1 MCRHPLQTTPTAVF
15 NGLARRLEWHAGR
28 PWSGRYERFEPTGRA
43 STRREQEASRQQP
56 ARGYLLSYASQQ
68 LGLPRPAVLAAIMLD
83 TVAFVFLLPVFGA
96 LPDR

>member
-1 MCRHPLQTTPTAVF
+1 
-15 NGLARRLEWHAGR
+15 
-28 PWSGRYERFEPTGRA
+28 
-43 STRREQEASRQQP
+43 
-56 ARGYLLSYASQQ
+56 LLSYASQQ